1 MNPRRVIAILY
12 KDLRDACRDGRIVV
26 LLLMPIAIALIP
38 TIGGDPDEVPT
49 TEVAIV
55 DRGDGGLGRELRD
68 VAGKSADIR
77 LTPASD
83 APSARALVAAED
95 VEVAIVVAPGA
106 QPPRAEILVAQDA
119 SPAAQSLVALVPDA
133 LTRAAGQTPP
143 AQTQVRAIAPTDQ
156 DPVDVVEPGA
166 LSVVLA
172 IVLLVTFVAM
182 MVVPIQTAEEL
193 ETGTFGALRLA
204 ATGPEILAA
213 KALAGFVLGSAGVG
227 LTVLLTDLEVH
238 DPPLFFGAAFGLIV
252 SLVGF
257 GLLLGLLLPS
267 ANAINTYGGFLVFP
281 FVALATAAFF
291 VDSGIFAT
299 MLELLPFSQ
308 AAMLLGDGVA
318 AEAPFDTGPVAWLVI
333 AVWAVVGYASLA
345 RIASRR
351 EI

>member
-1 MNPRRVIAILY
+1 MNPRRVMPILG
-12 KDLRDACRDGRIVV
+12 KDLRDAWRDGRIVV

-38 TIGGDPDEVPT
+38 MLSGEGDELPV

-55 DRGDGGLGRELRD
+55 DPGHSGVARDLRGI
-68 VAGKSADIR
+68 AGKSADIR
-77 LTPASD
+77 LTPARDS
-83 APSARALVAAED
+83 ASARTLVAAED
-95 VEVAIVVAPGA
+95 VELAIVVAPGA

-119 SPAAQSLVALVPDA
+119 SPSAQSLVALVPDA
-133 LTRAAGQTPP
+133 LTRAAGQAPT
-143 AQTQVRAIAPTDQ
+143 ARTQVRAIAPTDRK
-156 DPVDVVEPGA
+156 PFEIVGPGT

-182 MVVPIQTAEEL
+182 MVVPIQTAEEI

-213 KALAGFVLGSAGVG
+213 KALAGFVIGAAGVG
-227 LTVLLTDLEVH
+227 LTVLLTSLDVA
-238 DPPLFFGAAFGLIV
+238 DPLLFFGAAFGLIV

-257 GLLLGLLLPS
+257 GLLLGLLLPNP
-267 ANAINTYGGFLVFP
+267 NAINTYGGFLVFP
-281 FVALATAAFF
+281 FVALAAAAFF
-291 VDSGIFAT
+291 VDSGILAT
-299 MLELLPFSQ
+299 LLDVLPFSQ
-308 AAMLLGDGVA
+308 AAMLLGDGVS
-318 AEAPFDTGPVAWLVI
+318 AEAPFDTGPVAWIVI